1 MRFVLGLIV
10 GLAFPALALAD
21 EQTWRYAKWD
31 MSPEE
36 VVAASNGQASLVPY
50 TPPAPD
56 PIENLKEASQQS
68 GITLQTVKQFGGARS
83 QLEQAGILFKV
94 SFVFDRGSRK
104 LIQVML
110 KLDNCT
116 LDVDLIRYRLTKE
129 YGKSMGRK
137 KSQST
142 TTWQTNSEAI
152 TYEILKKT
160 STSSANCTIRYEP
173 LPKP

>member
-36 VVAASNGQASLVPY
+36 VVAASNGQASLVTY
-50 TPPAPD
+50 TRPAPD
-56 PIENLKEASQQS
+56 PIEKSKEVSQQS
-68 GITLQTVKQFGGARS
+68 SITLQKLEQFEGARS

-94 SFVFDRGSRK
+94 SFVFDRQSRK
-104 LIQVML
+104 LIEVIL

-129 YGKSMGRK
+129 YGKPMGRH

-142 TTWQTNSEAI
+142 MTWQTNSETI
-152 TYEILKKT
+152 TYDILKKT

>member
-50 TPPAPD
+50 TRPLPD
-56 PIENLKEASQQS
+56 PVEKSKEVSQQS
-68 GITLQTVKQFGGARS
+68 SIMSQKLEQFEGARS

-94 SFVFDRGSRK
+94 SFVFDRQSRK
-104 LIQVML
+104 LTQVML

-129 YGKSMGRK
+129 YGKSMGRHR
-137 KSQST
+137 SSST
-142 TTWQTNSEAI
+142 TVWQTNSETI
-152 TYEILKKT
+152 TYDILKKT
-160 STSSANCTIRYEP
+160 STSADCTIRYEP
-173 LPKP
+173 LPKL